1 MDPISIHVLRF
12 LSNFFDT
19 SVISRFRVIL
29 SIMPNLSTEPERLF
43 DGISKVPS
51 LKFYILQGSEFR
63 FLSSEAYI

>member
-19 SVISRFRVIL
+19 SVISCFRVIL
-29 SIMPNLSTEPERLF
+29 SNAKPEPGTGTVF

-51 LKFYILQGSEFR
+51 LKFYILHGSEFR